1 MTHRTIRGPT
11 LNKAPAMSS
20 NPPNPF
26 DPDFPRYLPLEPFP
40 DYRHV
45 PGTNMEIQGR
55 FGHTEDPIVD
65 LPGPDAWR
73 DNTDYLF
80 GVDLFNHAYWYEAH
94 AIWNPLWHRAT
105 GNYRLFING
114 LAMVSDALLMH
125 HQRDL
130 RGLRDQMTQG
140 TGKLTAVLNAE
151 GDVYMGLNL
160 HLLMRSLDTFI
171 SPFFEENIEDST
183 YENPASFPLLRL
195 VF

>member
-1 MTHRTIRGPT
+1 M
-11 LNKAPAMSS
+11 
-20 NPPNPF
+20 
-26 DPDFPRYLPLEPFP
+26 
-40 DYRHV
+40 
-45 PGTNMEIQGR
+45 
-55 FGHTEDPIVD
+55 
-65 LPGPDAWR
+65 
-73 DNTDYLF
+73 
-80 GVDLFNHAYWYEAH
+80 DLFNYAYWYEAH

-114 LAMVSDALLMH
+114 LALVSDALLLH

-140 TGKLTAVLNAE
+140 TGKLTVVLNAE

-171 SPFFEENIEDST
+171 EPFCEENITEST
-183 YENPASFPLLRL
+183 YTSPTSFPLLRL

>member
-1 MTHRTIRGPT
+1 
-11 LNKAPAMSS
+11 
-20 NPPNPF
+20 
-26 DPDFPRYLPLEPFP
+26 
-40 DYRHV
+40 
-45 PGTNMEIQGR
+45 
-55 FGHTEDPIVD
+55 
-65 LPGPDAWR
+65 
-73 DNTDYLF
+73 
-80 GVDLFNHAYWYEAH
+80 
-94 AIWNPLWHRAT
+94 
-105 GNYRLFING
+105 
-114 LAMVSDALLMH
+114 MVSDALLMH

-130 RGLRDQMTQG
+130 RGLRDQMTHG